1 MKLDKPWSYGGRT
14 MMTLFW
20 VPHCSNFVY
29 LRTWFTHVWNRPET
43 KQKKWNESQN
53 RAISV
58 FTKVIYH
65 FMVTCVC
72 WLNSQNKQTQ
82 GLIFHS
88 SEPKKDQKRKC
99 LSTSSS
105 SQQTQKDK
113 RNLSENRY
121 CLLLEKNFFESTDFP
136 NEAFSKAINKNHLIT
151 TFLENMKICHRK
163 QKTKVGS
170 PSNRVLRLHFFLY
183 NSAIMNQISYWSQK
197 SSNILFGPSHKHR
210 KHHDS

>member
-1 MKLDKPWSYGGRT
+1 MKRKPEQGYFCFHQSNLPLYG
-14 MMTLFW
+14 
-20 VPHCSNFVY
+20 H
-29 LRTWFTHVWNRPET
+29 LRVLAKFT
-43 KQKKWNESQN
+43 KQTNARTHISQQ
-53 RAISV
+53 RA
-58 FTKVIYH
+58 
-65 FMVTCVC
+65 
-72 WLNSQNKQTQ
+72 
-82 GLIFHS
+82 
-88 SEPKKDQKRKC
+88 KKDQKFKC